1 MMKISRVLMLSL
13 CGLVLSAGNAS
24 ASGAPVDV
32 KSCLRQ
38 ALSKEHPL
46 YQVPEFEGK
55 GGYSRYLV
63 LICNGSA
70 AKDLYSAIQDPAAPG
85 DWTGK
90 TRGEVKFF
98 GESGGDSACYH
109 ITRNQE
115 GDPVSEYNCSI
126 RLNIASRLLGKTQ
139 TGEMT
144 NFRVKE

>member
-1 MMKISRVLMLSL
+1 MKISWVLLL
-13 CGLVLSAGNAS
+13 CPFGLALSAGTAFAN
-24 ASGAPVDV
+24 GVQVDV

-55 GGYSRYLV
+55 DGYSRYLV
-63 LICNGSA
+63 LICNGTA

-85 DWTGK
+85 DWTGR

-126 RLNIASRLLGKTQ
+126 RLNIATRLLGKTQ

-144 NFRVKE
+144 NFKVKE

>member
-1 MMKISRVLMLSL
+1 MKISWVLLL
-13 CGLVLSAGNAS
+13 CPFWLALSAGS
-24 ASGAPVDV
+24 AVANGVQVDV

-55 GGYSRYLV
+55 DGYSRYLV
-63 LICNGSA
+63 LICNGTA
-70 AKDLYSAIQDPAAPG
+70 AKDLYSAIKDPAAPG
-85 DWTGK
+85 DWTGR

-115 GDPVSEYNCSI
+115 GDSVSEYNCSI
-126 RLNIASRLLGKTQ
+126 RLNIATRLLGKTQ
-139 TGEMT
+139 TAEMT

>member
-1 MMKISRVLMLSL
+1 MKISWVLWLSL
-13 CGLVLSAGNAS
+13 VGAGANA
-24 ASGAPVDV
+24 AQVDV

-38 ALSKEHPL
+38 ALSKDHPL

-55 GGYSRYLV
+55 DGYSRYLV
-63 LICNGSA
+63 LICNGTA
-70 AKDLYSAIQDPAAPG
+70 AKDLYSAIQDAASPG
-85 DWTGK
+85 DWSGK

-126 RLNIASRLLGKTQ
+126 RLNIATRLLGKTQ

-144 NFRVKE
+144 TFKVKE